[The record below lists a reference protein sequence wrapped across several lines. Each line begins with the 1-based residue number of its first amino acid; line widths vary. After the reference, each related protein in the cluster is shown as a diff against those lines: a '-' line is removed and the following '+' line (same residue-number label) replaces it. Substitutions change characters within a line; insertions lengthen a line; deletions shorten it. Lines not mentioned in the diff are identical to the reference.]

1 MSFLNKEKNKSPMR
15 YIAEKIDENRKI
27 IAEDLEKMEKKEE
40 SEEE

>member
-1 MSFLNKEKNKSPMR
+1 MR